1 LEFPVRV
8 REYFI
13 MAPDITEPSVWSQNI
28 ARTISDLKC
37 RLKPG
42 QVKEYQLDL
51 LVRLA
56 KRCDYL
62 ARGCASCQDY
72 KKQIDGILPYLVNIP
87 LSKVRSKEYLRMT
100 GCLITHLKK
109 AHHLASDG
117 QNLSIWLGVGL
128 IAGGVTGLVAGNPSL
143 GATIGLVSG
152 ATIGLLLDYRLKLK
166 GRII

>member
-1 LEFPVRV
+1 
-8 REYFI
+8 
-13 MAPDITEPSVWSQNI
+13 MTPDITEPDAWSEDI
-28 ARTISDLKC
+28 ARTMGELKC

-56 KRCDYL
+56 KRCDHL

-72 KKQIDGILPYLVNIP
+72 EKQIDNFLPHLVNIP
-87 LSKVRSKEYLRMT
+87 MPKLWSKEYLRMV

-117 QNLSIWLGVGL
+117 QNLSIWLGIGL
-128 IAGGVTGLVAGNPSL
+128 IAGGVTGLATGNPSL

-152 ATIGLLLDYRLKLK
+152 GTIGLLLDYRLKLE